1 MSKKVK
7 ANLKCIVALLL
18 ALTMVLGTLL
28 PVFAE
33 TSGTGSLSSDMGD
46 DIKID
51 SVSGD
56 ASGSVSDDGISISED
71 ATVSGSDGI
80 KIDKTDDG
88 DIKIKEIDKK
98 SGDDIVLDSHSY
110 TVEWYDADL
119 NLLKSDVRYGT
130 LGDTVYATDEDKGGF
145 DGLVFDEENGLN
157 KLDCKINVYDSAV
170 IWVMMKE
177 KPKAGPRKAQ
187 ARYLAYPSADDVHM
201 THYFITDL
209 SDYGG
214 HRLVKENNT
223 YWRQYNLQMY
233 PMFDWS
239 EVESGKFDYE
249 FKEYTC
255 SDPETIWGL
264 NGTLY
269 SGNLYWGTF
278 YFENRTDRLNATHYF
293 GWQASL
299 ESLVSS
305 VPAGYAYHSVYWNAK
320 FKEDSVRP
328 KSGFQ
333 VNTEINGV
341 ISRTYEGSIVNTNG
355 ISVTDSL
362 NTYLNSNW
370 KKELLDKN
378 SMYQYVFSGYKL
390 VSGSGTIL
398 DPSSETSTF
407 NPNNS
412 FSVIVAQYEAK
423 DKTRFRINTI
433 LNDKK
438 VGEKIAYCNLN
449 EAFTIY
455 NHVNRDSFDT
465 STKKYKFLKYELVS
479 GDASI
484 LSPNSQNSPCV
495 PNSLDSCVINAYFS
509 FDEAITL
516 QIDFKFSGDLDGHHT
531 LAMQNF
537 DNIQQVILNDYITK
551 NSKLFNTFE
560 KYTILSGQAI
570 HNGGEPYDI
579 NLHEP
584 FQLQYGSNFIT
595 LQIKVDIKDTSKYIY
610 YDYTYVN
617 EAIELAGY
625 NRSILNR
632 LSHYEVYTS
641 STLSRSTMRFKIATN
656 SIENL
661 PHSKVYYYYFVG
673 SNSNG
678 GRDTITCRPDGSYD
692 SDDPAS
698 LYFKNDSHTIVMWPI
713 CDIYY
718 PYYIDIAT
726 YAVNPL
732 SNETVSSNSVRVP
745 VYYYEN
751 RVIDVSE
758 HVDSSFFDNDLFD
771 YSFAHYD
778 VFVQGYR
785 SPEKYNLYTY
795 TDLSE
800 SWSMGALGGDGHAL
814 ISNYSF
820 KPVVGWTPNSGYQDN
835 WTIANRQGPGTIG
848 IYYDAKPKANRI
860 TVVTKVSGDE
870 PMVSS
875 KSELFTDLY
884 YRNVG
889 QLIDKNILSND
900 DDRELV
906 FDGYTLESEDGY
918 LYDLTKEDTDCYCG
932 LIKLGND
939 IKVTANYHVY
949 SESFKLSYD
958 LTGGE
963 GTFPEQDAVDGNY
976 IVTDVVPKKAEYDFI
991 GWSRTKDSETPEY
1004 GAGDFIVAD
1013 NNITLYAVWQK
1024 KAIAIEPDAPI
1035 LAYDT
1040 RGGSTIPG
1048 TSAVNDTFTVTRRT
1062 PALDGKEF
1070 VGWTTDPDSVNP
1082 LDVDYVGGD
1091 VIPGKERM
1099 ILYALYKDAKG
1110 GSGSGSDNPGGG
1122 DDDNPGYPATKTYT
1136 LTYDTKTETSIDPQ
1150 QSNTGSFTVTRRIPV
1165 KDGYVFAGWSTSE
1178 DPQSSSEIDYF
1189 AGDQFPAVQDIT
1201 LHAVFVSKSDA
1212 ESYSITYDSKG
1223 GSEVKPTKPDAGIF
1237 MVTRRVPVKDG
1248 YVFAGW
1254 STDEDASGIDY
1265 IAGDKISAIENI
1277 TLYAVYVKKEVA
1289 DKYLLS
1295 YDTQGGS
1302 AVSDTEAVDG
1312 AFMVSRR
1319 TPKKDDKVF
1328 IGWSKVANDDDI
1340 DYIAGDL
1347 VLADQNRVLYA
1358 VYADQADKPTG
1369 KNYTISYN
1377 TRGGSEIPNANSIN
1391 GMFTVTRRVPE
1402 LPDKTFAGWTLDP
1415 DSDKFVDID
1424 YLGGDSFP
1432 AQKDIVLYAI
1442 YSDIEVTVNTNGGS
1456 DVITNVT
1463 QIDNKYIINI
1473 SITYKA
1479 GYILSGWDTD
1489 GDGKPDVDP
1498 DDPIKTDDPEKP
1510 IDAVWDLKITPA
1522 QYITTKDSTWET
1534 QVTWDEQSDIDEDTV
1549 RGIKD
1554 ALIDENG
1561 RAYVQIPDTI
1571 PERAGYIFLGW
1582 DLDNPLIQQ
1591 NIEQRSTVE
1600 PYALFAQ
1607 PVARLMCAS
1616 EVLDEPVIEM
1626 DTELNARA
1634 GEDDLGYYQADDKLY
1649 MDELDPV
1656 YESGLK
1662 FTAMWKPKDGGS
1674 GDGDGDGE
1682 DDPKPSVSP
1691 DPSPSISPEPSE
1703 SPEPSGKPDSSI
1715 TPNPSPSVSDNDP
1728 DPSVTPDPNESPS
1741 PSPGVSD
1748 NDPGRPGVSEN
1759 KPTGT
1764 PIPSGTPGGEKPGD
1778 KDPGTNNGGNVTPP
1792 PGDIMP
1798 NPNKPSVSGNVSGN
1812 KTPSNQ
1818 SKPGTGVSN
1827 NNTPSPG
1834 NNNSGNNNNTGT
1846 GGSGNNNSGN
1856 SGSNSSGGSN
1866 GSSGGNNN
1874 AQNAKSTQDQK
1885 SDHVVSA
1892 VRTADAE
1899 YMMFI
1904 IIFSVG
1910 AIALG
1915 YLICRKTGLLAGRD
1929 E

>member
-98 SGDDIVLDSHSY
+98 SGDDIVLDSHFY

-130 LGDTVYATDEDKGGF
+130 LGDTVYATDEDKEGF

-157 KLDCKINVYDSAV
+157 KLDCKVNIYDSAV

-177 KPKAGPRKAQ
+177 KPKSGPKKA

-278 YFENRTDRLNATHYF
+278 YFENKTDRLNATHYF

-333 VNTEINGV
+333 VNTKITGVVDKEYDGNIINAD
-341 ISRTYEGSIVNTNG
+341 G
-355 ISVTDSL
+355 ISTLNAL
-362 NTYLNSNW
+362 NTYQNENW
-370 KKELLDKN
+370 KSDLANKN
-378 SMYQYVFSGYKL
+378 SKYEYVFSGYEL
-390 VSGSGTIL
+390 SSGSGIIS
-398 DPSSETSTF
+398 DVNSETSTF
-407 NPNNS
+407 SPNNS
-412 FSVIVAQYEAK
+412 FSVVTAKYEAK
-423 DKTRFRINTI
+423 DRTRFKINTI
-433 LNDKK
+433 LN
-438 VGEKIAYCNLN
+438 GEKVDDGVAYGSIGT
-449 EAFTIY
+449 AFTIY
-455 NHVNRDSFDT
+455 DYVNRNSFDT
-465 STKKYKFLKYELVS
+465 LSKKYKFLKYELVS
-479 GDASI
+479 GDATI
-484 LSPNSQNSPCV
+484 LSPNSQSTPCIANSLSPCE
-495 PNSLDSCVINAYFS
+495 INAYFS

-516 QIDFKFSGDLDGHHT
+516 QVNFIFSGDLTRMHYGSVKS
-531 LAMQNF
+531 F
-537 DNIQQVILNDYITK
+537 DNLDTVLLNDYID
-551 NSKLFNTFE
+551 SKLFGSFE
-560 KYTILSGQAI
+560 SYVITDGYAVN
-570 HNGGEPYDI
+570 NGGDSYPID
-579 NLHEP
+579 LKSP
-584 FQLQYGSNFIT
+584 FSLQYGSNEVYLKCNVVRKESST
-595 LQIKVDIKDTSKYIY
+595 YLY
-610 YDYTYVN
+610 YDYSYVK
-617 EAIELAGY
+617 EAFTKAGLNPNLLGSRY
-625 NRSILNR
+625 N
-632 LSHYEVYTS
+632 HYEVFTNTKYLTRS
-641 STLSRSTMRFKIATN
+641 SLKFKSAINGVSNT
-656 SIENL
+656 I
-661 PHSKVYYYYFVG
+661 PHVSVMGYSFY
-673 SNSNG
+673 G
-678 GRDTITCRPDGSYD
+678 GDGSESRYD
-692 SDDPAS
+692 SNDEWIICYSDGTYGTDDPDK
-698 LYFKNDSHTIVMWPI
+698 LYFHRIDYWNYRATDYYEIVMWPLVHV
-713 CDIYY
+713 DE
-718 PYYIDIAT
+718 PHT
-726 YAVNPL
+726 YVFSTEITNVTT
-732 SNETVSSNSVRVP
+732 NGTISSNSVSIP
-745 VYYYEN
+745 VYGKETPDLTLSDY
-751 RVIDVSE
+751 
-758 HVDSSFFDNDLFD
+758 VDDSVFDSDLFD
-771 YSFAHYD
+771 YTFKKYEYKYLSSSGKWYTSNITAFD
-778 VFVQGYR
+778 RVFDCSNDGGYYY
-785 SPEKYNLYTY
+785 SDDPGVYYTSY
-795 TDLSE
+795 
-800 SWSMGALGGDGHAL
+800 GGSHGDSSS
-814 ISNYSF
+814 I
-820 KPVVGWTPNSGYQDN
+820 K
-835 WTIANRQGPGTIG
+835 IC
-848 IYYDAKPKANRI
+848 YDAKPKMNRI
-860 TVVTKVSGDE
+860 TVTTNLNGDDLKT
-870 PMVSS
+870 SS
-875 KSELFTDLY
+875 KSQLFTDLTFK
-884 YRNVG
+884 NVG
-889 QLIDKNILSND
+889 QLIDREALVSSD
-900 DDRELV
+900 DNKII

-932 LIKLGND
+932 VHGLGND
-939 IKVTANYHVY
+939 IKITANYHIY
-949 SESFKLSYD
+949 SESYKLSYD

-1099 ILYALYKDAKG
+1099 ILYALYKDAS
-1110 GSGSGSDNPGGG
+1110 GSGSGSGDLDNPGGG
-1122 DDDNPGYPATKTYT
+1122 DDDNPGYPVTKTYT
-1136 LTYDTKTETSIDPQ
+1136 LTYDTKTETNIDPQ
-1150 QSNTGSFTVTRRIPV
+1150 QSNTGSFTVTRRTPV
-1165 KDGYVFAGWSTSE
+1165 KEGYVFAGWSTSE
-1178 DPQSSSEIDYF
+1178 DPQSRAEIDYF

-1201 LHAVFVSKSDA
+1201 LHAVFVLKADA
-1212 ESYSITYDSKG
+1212 ESYVITYDSKG

-1248 YVFAGW
+1248 FVFAGW
-1254 STDEDASGIDY
+1254 STDEDVSGIDY

-1277 TLYAVYVKKEVA
+1277 TLYAVYVKKDVA
-1289 DKYLLS
+1289 EKYVLS

-1302 AVSDTEAVDG
+1302 AVSDTDPVDG

-1328 IGWSKVANDDDI
+1328 IGWSKQANDDDI

-1347 VLADQNRVLYA
+1347 VLADQDRILYA
-1358 VYADQADKPTG
+1358 VYVDQADKPTG

-1377 TRGGSEIPNANSIN
+1377 TRGGSEIPSANSIN

-1456 DVITNVT
+1456 DVVTNVT

-1473 SITYKA
+1473 SITYKV

-1510 IDAVWDLKITPA
+1510 IDAVWELKITPA

-1582 DLDNPLIQQ
+1582 DLDNPLISQYVQ
-1591 NIEQRSTVE
+1591 EQDDVE
-1600 PYALFAQ
+1600 PYALLAQ
-1607 PVARLMCAS
+1607 SVARLMRAS
-1616 EVLDEPVIEM
+1616 AVLEMPVIEV
-1626 DTELNARA
+1626 DTKLNARA
-1634 GEDDLGYYQADDKLY
+1634 GEDEAGYYQADDKLY

-1674 GDGDGDGE
+1674 GDGDGDG
-1682 DDPKPSVSP
+1682 PNPSVSP

-1778 KDPGTNNGGNVTPP
+1778 KDPGTNNGGDVTPLP
-1792 PGDIMP
+1792 DDIIP

-1812 KTPSNQ
+1812 KTPSNP

-1856 SGSNSSGGSN
+1856 SGSNDFGGSN